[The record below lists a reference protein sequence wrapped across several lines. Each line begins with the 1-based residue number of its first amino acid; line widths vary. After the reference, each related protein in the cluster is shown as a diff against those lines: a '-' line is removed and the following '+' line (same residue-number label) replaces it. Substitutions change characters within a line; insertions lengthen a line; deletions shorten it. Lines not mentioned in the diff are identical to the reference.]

1 MKKYLRKPNINKDLI
16 QAVQLLNTD
25 ESIIECVEFVYGIGT
40 ETSEIGRKATVNT
53 VRNGDGFIINISN
66 CYLVVLF
73 NDYII
78 KDLNGQFHVLRPN
91 EFYDKYEEINY
102 DKV

>member
-1 MKKYLRKPNINKDLI
+1 MKKYLRKYNANENII

-40 ETSEIGRKATVNT
+40 ETSEIGRKATINNVK
-53 VRNGDGFIINISN
+53 NGDGFIINVSD
-66 CYLVVLF
+66 CYLIVLF

-78 KDLNGQFHVLRPN
+78 KDSNGQFHVLRPD
-91 EFYDKYEEINY
+91 EFYDKYVEI
-102 DKV
+102 V